1 MIPKTFHHIWLGPD
15 PLPKEHGPWIETWK
29 RHHPDWEFT
38 LWTEENLPED
48 PIRPE
53 VVERLRAPVERA
65 DILRLELLYRYGGV
79 YLDTD
84 LECLRPL
91 DPELEGEEFVGVC
104 HKPGRITNTA
114 IAAAPAHPLL
124 ERALDEVY
132 PMEMY
137 WTSASERLKEVA
149 GPLLLERI
157 VVDYP
162 EVKLLDPPVFFPATP
177 EERSDAIAV
186 HHMARVWHNT
196 TTLRAA
202 MLRAE
207 KRLEKTKTKLAE
219 EERAHKATKQRL
231 RELEER
237 LGMQK
242 TKTKLVEEEEAHRAT
257 KKRLKKLESPRKK
270 ARPASK
276 ADREDTDRDRGPRR
290 KSGRREKR
298 AWMRRSG

>member
-15 PLPKEHGPWIETWK
+15 PLPDDHRPWIETWK
-29 RHHPDWEFT
+29 RHHPDWEFV

-48 PIRPE
+48 PVRPE
-53 VVERLRAPVERA
+53 VLERLRAPVERA
-65 DILRLELLYRYGGV
+65 DILRLEILYSHGGV

-91 DPELEGEEFVGVC
+91 DPEIDGEAFVGVC

-114 IAAAPAHPLL
+114 IAATPEHPLL
-124 ERALDEVY
+124 GRALKEVR

-137 WTSASERLKEVA
+137 WTNASERLKEVA

-162 EVKLLDPPVFFPATP
+162 EVKLLEPPVFFPATP
-177 EERSDAIAV
+177 EERSSAIAV

-207 KRLEKTKTKLAE
+207 KRLEKTKAKLAE
-219 EERAHKATKQRL
+219 EELAHKATKHRL

-237 LGMQK
+237 LGLEK
-242 TKTKLVEEEEAHRAT
+242 TKAKLADEEEAHRAT
-257 KKRLKKLESPRKK
+257 KKRLRKLEAPRKK
-270 ARPASK
+270 ARPVGK
-276 ADREDTDRDRGPRR
+276 AERDTDGGREPSR

-298 AWMRRSG
+298 AWMRRSS

>member
-1 MIPKTFHHIWLGPD
+1 MIPKKFHHIWLGPD

-65 DILRLELLYRYGGV
+65 DILRLEILYRHGGV

-84 LECLRPL
+84 LECLRPI

-114 IAAAPAHPLL
+114 IAAAEQHPLL
-124 ERALDEVY
+124 ERALEQVR
-132 PMEMY
+132 PMDMY
-137 WTSASERLKEVA
+137 WTNASQRLKEVA
-149 GPLLLERI
+149 GPLLLEKL
-157 VVDYP
+157 VDEYP
-162 EVKLLDPPVFFPATP
+162 EIKLLDPPVFFPETP
-177 EERSDAIAV
+177 EEREHAIAV

-237 LGMQK
+237 LGLQK
-242 TKTKLVEEEEAHRAT
+242 TKAKLADEEQAHRAT
-257 KKRLKKLESPRKK
+257 KKRLKKLEGARKK
-270 ARPASK
+270 GRLAGDE
-276 ADREDTDRDRGPRR
+276 DRQDGERDEALSPKR
-290 KSGRREKR
+290 GRRRKR
-298 AWMRRSG
+298 AWTRRSG

>member
-15 PLPKEHGPWIETWK
+15 PLPDDHRPWIETWK
-29 RHHPDWEFT
+29 DHHPDWEFV

-53 VVERLRAPVERA
+53 VLERLRAPVERA
-65 DILRLELLYRYGGV
+65 DILRLEILYSHGGV

-91 DPELEGEEFVGVC
+91 DLELDGEEFVGVC

-114 IAAAPAHPLL
+114 IAAEAGHPLL
-124 ERALDEVY
+124 GRALEEVR

-137 WTSASERLKEVA
+137 WTNASQRLKEVA
-149 GPLLLERI
+149 GPLLLEKI
-157 VVDYP
+157 VVDHP
-162 EVKLLDPPVFFPATP
+162 EVKLLDPPVFFPETP
-177 EERSDAIAV
+177 EEREDAIAV

-207 KRLEKTKTKLAE
+207 KRLEKTKTKLADA
-219 EERAHKATKQRL
+219 ERAHRATRQRL

-237 LGMQK
+237 LGLQK
-242 TKTKLVEEEEAHRAT
+242 TKAKLAEEEEAHRAT
-257 KKRLKKLESPRKK
+257 KKRLKRLETPRKK
-270 ARPASK
+270 PRPGGGD
-276 ADREDTDRDRGPRR
+276 DRQDGEGDEQLSPKRR
-290 KSGRREKR
+290 KREKR

>member
-15 PLPKEHGPWIETWK
+15 PLPDDHRPWIETWK
-29 RHHPDWEFT
+29 RHHPQWEFK

-48 PIRPE
+48 PVRPE
-53 VVERLRAPVERA
+53 VLDLLRAPVERA
-65 DILRLELLYRYGGV
+65 DILRLEILYHHGGV

-91 DPELEGEEFVGVC
+91 DPVLDGEDFVGVC

-114 IAAAPAHPLL
+114 IASTPKHSLL
-124 ERALDEVY
+124 ERALADVR

-137 WTSASERLKEVA
+137 WTNASQRLKEVA
-149 GPLLLERI
+149 GPLLLEKI

-162 EVKLLDPPVFFPATP
+162 EVKLLDPPVFFPETP
-177 EERSDAIAV
+177 EEREQAIAV

-207 KRLEKTKTKLAE
+207 KRLEKAKTKLAE
-219 EERAHKATKQRL
+219 EERAHKATKRRL

-237 LGMQK
+237 LGLEK
-242 TKTKLVEEEEAHRAT
+242 TKTTLAEEEQAHATT
-257 KKRLKKLESPRKK
+257 KKRLKKLEGPREK
-270 ARPASK
+270 ARARKGGGAEDGDGGGASSGK
-276 ADREDTDRDRGPRR
+276 RR
-290 KSGRREKR
+290 KRDKR

>member
-1 MIPKTFHHIWLGPD
+1 MIPKKFHHIWLGPD
-15 PLPKEHGPWIETWK
+15 PLPDDHRPWIESWE

-53 VVERLRAPVERA
+53 VLDRLRAPVERA
-65 DILRLELLYRYGGV
+65 DILRLEILYRHGGV

-91 DPELEGEEFVGVC
+91 DPVLDGEEFVGVC

-114 IAAAPAHPLL
+114 IAAAPKHPLL
-124 ERALDEVY
+124 ERALANVR

-137 WTSASERLKEVA
+137 WTNASQRLKEVA
-149 GPLLLERI
+149 GPLLLEKI
-157 VVDYP
+157 VIDYP
-162 EVKLLDPPVFFPATP
+162 EVKLLDPPVFFPETP
-177 EERSDAIAV
+177 EEREQAIAV

-207 KRLEKTKTKLAE
+207 KRLEKTKANLVE
-219 EERAHKATKQRL
+219 EERAHKATKRRL

-237 LGMQK
+237 LGLQK
-242 TKTKLVEEEEAHRAT
+242 TKAKLAEEEQAHKAT
-257 KKRLKKLESPRKK
+257 KKRLKKLEPPRKK
-270 ARPASK
+270 ARAIDDE
-276 ADREDTDRDRGPRR
+276 DRQDGERDQARAPKRR
-290 KSGRREKR
+290 RRQKR